1 MIGKAEVLK
10 DYDVK
15 NVLNMIKAM
24 DNPHRN
30 RIIFLL
36 TVRVG
41 MRVCNLQ
48 KLQVGDVCDESGKVF
63 DKIVLSK
70 DKNKFRKVAEY
81 YLSDEMK
88 QELTVYLKWLKNVK
102 MNLCSNDYLIQS
114 QKTGKCLRKES
125 IVRIFRQ
132 VYDKCGLTKAR
143 SHSGRRT
150 FATRLCDKGVAIQV
164 VSKLLN
170 HESINTTMAYYQQN
184 PTMLKNAVNVLG
196 L

>member
-15 NVLNMIKAM
+15 NVLNMIKSR
-24 DNPHRN
+24 DNPQRN

-36 TVRVG
+36 TLRVG
-41 MRVCNLQ
+41 LRVCNEQ
-48 KLQVGDVCDESGKVF
+48 KLQICDVCDENWKIY

-70 DKNKFRKVAEY
+70 DKNKFGKVAEY
-81 YLSDEMK
+81 YLSDDMK
-88 QELTVYLKWLKNVK
+88 QELTIYLKWLRSVK
-102 MNLCSNDYLIQS
+102 PHLCATDYLLQS

-132 VYDKCGLTKAR
+132 IYDKCGLYRAR

-150 FATRLCDKGVAIQV
+150 YATTLCNKGVSIEV

-170 HESINTTMAYYQQN
+170 HASLSCTMEYYQQN